1 MGSSDLLNSPAPWFV
16 RWATAL
22 LVAMTVLPGLC
33 LLAGNKPAFVIAVH
47 GGAGAMDP
55 GSFKPGEIEACEAAL
70 REALEAGHRVLRA
83 GGASLDAVE
92 AAVRVLED
100 SPLFNAG
107 RGAVFNADGKIEM
120 DASIM
125 DGRTG
130 SAGAVAAVRRV
141 KNPVTLARKVM
152 ENSLHVLLAG
162 DGAEVFAREQGVE
175 LMPEGYFHTEK
186 RWKQLQDVKEKE
198 RKEKGDPSAQP
209 PEGKEREEAPRKP
222 TEKDTPAASGTGV
235 HGTVGAVA
243 LDTRGNL
250 AAATST
256 GGRVN
261 KRFGRVGDTPIPG
274 AGCWADNRTCAVSAT
289 GHGEFFIREVA
300 AYDIAARMEYLGV
313 SLEKAADQV
322 VMRKLASLGGEGGI
336 IAVDAKGRVTL
347 RFNTT
352 GMFRGVMGADGKAE
366 VKIFRD

>member
-1 MGSSDLLNSPAPWFV
+1 MRFLYVSNSPVSRSV
-16 RWATAL
+16 RWAAAL
-22 LVAMTVLPGLC
+22 LGILMVLPGWC
-33 LLAGNKPAFVIAVH
+33 LSAGGKPVFVIAVH
-47 GGAGAMDP
+47 GGAGAMGP
-55 GSFKPGEIEACEAAL
+55 ESFKPGEIEACEAAL
-70 REALEAGHRVLRA
+70 RDALEAGHRILRQ
-83 GGASLDAVE
+83 GGTSLDAVE

-107 RGAVFNADGKIEM
+107 KGSVFNADGKIEM

-130 SAGAVAAVRRV
+130 AAGAVAAVRHV
-141 KNPVTLARKVM
+141 KNPVSLARKVM
-152 ENSLHVLLAG
+152 ENSPHVLLAG

-175 LMPEGYFHTEK
+175 LAPEDYFFTEK
-186 RWKQLQDVKEKE
+186 RWKQLQDIKEKE
-198 RKEKGDPSAQP
+198 RKEKEKPSPDLPKEKGQ
-209 PEGKEREEAPRKP
+209 GKGACENAGKGSLRGGAP
-222 TEKDTPAASGTGV
+222 DV

-243 LDTRGNL
+243 LDTHGNL

-289 GHGEFFIREVA
+289 GHGEFFIREVV

-313 SLEKAADQV
+313 SLEKAAWQV
-322 VMRKLASLGGEGGI
+322 VLGKLAAQGGEGGI
-336 IAVDAKGRVTL
+336 IAVDAKGRVSL
-347 RFNTT
+347 RFNTA

-366 VKIFRD
+366 VKIFKD

>member
-1 MGSSDLLNSPAPWFV
+1 MRFKPCSSSPVFRRVWSVV
-16 RWATAL
+16 RAL
-22 LVAMTVLPGLC
+22 ALMAALTSPC
-33 LLAGNKPAFVIAVH
+33 PAGAKQPVFVIAVH
-47 GGAGAMDP
+47 GGAGVMEP
-55 GSFKPGEIEACEAAL
+55 GSFKPGEIEACEASL
-70 REALEAGHRVLRA
+70 REALEAGHRILRE
-83 GGASLDAVE
+83 GGTSLDAVE

-107 RGAVFNADGKIEM
+107 KGAVFNADGKIEM

-130 SAGAVAAVRRV
+130 SAGAVAAVRHV
-141 KNPVTLARKVM
+141 KNPVSLARKVM
-152 ENSLHVLLAG
+152 ENSPHVLLAG
-162 DGAEVFAREQGVE
+162 DGAEVFAREQGIGM
-175 LMPEGYFHTEK
+175 MPEDYFHTDK

-198 RKEKGDPSAQP
+198 RKEKGKPSPAPLEENEQ
-209 PEGKEREEAPRKP
+209 GKGPGTAAEEHPR
-222 TEKDTPAASGTGV
+222 TSGGMDV

-243 LDTRGNL
+243 LDTHGNL

-274 AGCWADNRTCAVSAT
+274 AGCWADNRTCAISAT

-313 SLEKAADQV
+313 SLEKAAEQV
-322 VMRKLASLGGEGGI
+322 VMRKLASLGGEGGV

-347 RFNTT
+347 RFNTP
-352 GMFRGVMGADGKAE
+352 GMFRGVMGADGKAQ
-366 VKIFRD
+366 VRIFRD